1 MIFFRRTLLCRP
13 HGMAARTG
21 SRREL
26 LRPASR
32 LVLAACGICLLLAL
46 PVGARELAIPRF
58 DARILVNP
66 DGSIDVTETITAQF
80 IGSNWHGLYR
90 TIPVQYTT
98 PEGLNYTLF
107 LTPVSVTDDAGNPLR
122 YERSRQGR
130 YTKIKIYVPNP
141 DNSTRVIVLHYHVL
155 DGLRFFNDH
164 DELYWNVTGNEW
176 DVPIDSV
183 TAGVQLPAGV
193 TGLHAIAYTG
203 AYGSRAQ
210 DAEVKTAANLVT
222 YRPTR
227 PLGFHEGL
235 TVVVGW
241 DKGFVR
247 QPGAGQKAWLFL
259 LSNWPFGL
267 PIAAFFLM
275 FWLWWTR
282 GRDPERDAIT
292 VQYEPPD
299 KLTPSECGT
308 LVDDN
313 VSMRDITATL
323 VDLAVKGYLT
333 IEQSDTHSHFGFHHR
348 DYIFH
353 LKKPQS
359 EWTGLRPYENVMLSG
374 IFFSPNAALP
384 IAAALANLQGVT
396 GSLAVGT
403 IATKVLSAM
412 GQANPTMISD
422 FSGDAETA
430 AATPAAT
437 GESAVPLSA
446 LQNHF
451 YKNLSAIKNGIFD
464 SLMTD
469 GYYLHRP
476 DRVRGAYMVGGIFL
490 GVGLIFLGGLLSSV
504 TGIASATWVLA
515 GIFTGALIA
524 GFGWFMPARTITG
537 VRAVARVLGFQEFL
551 SRVEKDQ
558 IERLE
563 KSPDL
568 FEKYLPYAMA
578 LHVEKR
584 WVQAFAGIALQPP
597 QWYQGGYGPGFQ
609 PYLLV
614 NDLNLMSS
622 QAGSVMASAPR
633 GSSGGSGFGGG
644 GGSGGGFGGGGGGGF

>member
-1 MIFFRRTLLCRP
+1 
-13 HGMAARTG
+13 MASRAG
-21 SRREL
+21 SRRG
-26 LRPASR
+26 RPRPVSR
-32 LVLAACGICLLLAL
+32 LALAACAACLLIAL
-46 PVGARELAIPRF
+46 PAAARELVIRHF
-58 DARILVNP
+58 DARILVNAN
-66 DGSIDVTETITAQF
+66 GSIDVTETITAHF

-90 TIPVQYTT
+90 TIPVEYTT

-130 YTKIKIYVPNP
+130 YTKFKIYVPNP
-141 DNSTRVIVLHYHVL
+141 DNSTRVIALHYRVRN
-155 DGLRFFNDH
+155 GLRFFNDH

-183 TAGVQLPAGV
+183 TAGVELPAGV

-210 DAEVKTAANLVT
+210 DAEIKTAANLIT

-259 LSNWPFGL
+259 LSNWPFGM

-333 IEQSDTHSHFGFHHR
+333 IEQSDTHSHLGLHHR

-353 LKKPQS
+353 LEKPQS
-359 EWTGLRPYENVMLSG
+359 EWSGLRPYESVMLNG
-374 IFFSPNAALP
+374 IFFSPDPALP
-384 IAAALANLQGVT
+384 IAAALSSLQSAT
-396 GSLAVGT
+396 GNTAVGA
-403 IATKVLSAM
+403 IASRVLSAM
-412 GQANPTMISD
+412 ARANPTMISD

-430 AATPAAT
+430 AATPAARSRSGT
-437 GESAVPLSA
+437 S
-446 LQNHF
+446 
-451 YKNLSAIKNGIFD
+451 
-464 SLMTD
+464 
-469 GYYLHRP
+469 R
-476 DRVRGAYMVGGIFL
+476 
-490 GVGLIFLGGLLSSV
+490 SS
-504 TGIASATWVLA
+504 TWP
-515 GIFTGALIA
+515 
-524 GFGWFMPARTITG
+524 M
-537 VRAVARVLGFQEFL
+537 
-551 SRVEKDQ
+551 
-558 IERLE
+558 
-563 KSPDL
+563 
-568 FEKYLPYAMA
+568 
-578 LHVEKR
+578 
-584 WVQAFAGIALQPP
+584 
-597 QWYQGGYGPGFQ
+597 
-609 PYLLV
+609 
-614 NDLNLMSS
+614 
-622 QAGSVMASAPR
+622 VMASPTEVWNPPPEAASLAPWLAAATTLDSSSAMGTTTSSPSPTD
-633 GSSGGSGFGGG
+633 GSPPCSPPAGSTSPASRRFIPPWRLRCCA
-644 GGSGGGFGGGGGGGF
+644 GSWPAVSARCVGSIAPI